1 MSKTVV
7 IHQPDFLSYA
17 GFFHRLLHADLFVLL
32 DCAQY
37 VDGTRNAW
45 MNRDKIK
52 TPQGEKW
59 LTVSVKRAPRNS
71 QIREIEL
78 SDSIDWRAGNLN
90 LLREN
95 YKSAPFFTEIFPA
108 VEELYAYQ
116 CEKLIDFNLRS
127 IDLMLELFDIHPA
140 MQLASALDPA
150 GRKNDLLVD
159 ILGKVGAT
167 HYLSGTGAKAYFE
180 PGPFERAGITVLW
193 QEFRHPVYRQSH
205 GDFLPYLSSIDL
217 LFNCGTRR
225 SREILRGC

>member
-7 IHQPDFLSYA
+7 IHQPDFLSYL
-17 GFFHRLLHADLFVLL
+17 GFFHRLLQADLFVLL

-59 LTVSVKRAPRNS
+59 LTVSVRRAPRNS

-95 YKSAPFFTEIFPA
+95 YKSAPFFAEIFPA

-127 IDLMLELFDIHPA
+127 IDLMLKLFDVHPA
-140 MQLASALDPA
+140 MQFASTLDPV
-150 GRKNDLLVD
+150 GKKNDLLVD
-159 ILGKVGAT
+159 IRGKVGAT
-167 HYLSGTGAKAYFE
+167 HYLSGTGARDYFE
-180 PGPFERAGITVLW
+180 PAPFERAGITVLW
-193 QEFRHPVYRQSH
+193 QEFKHPVYPQSH

-217 LFNCGTRR
+217 LFNCGISR